1 MVHLDSKG
9 MSRENITPRSTTYQS
24 FYPELIY
31 SYGKYELKSK
41 RIYLKQNSVSFFPK
55 NIVNVY
61 IAN

>member
-1 MVHLDSKG
+1 
-9 MSRENITPRSTTYQS
+9 MSRENITPRSTTYHS

-55 NIVNVY
+55 NIVNLY